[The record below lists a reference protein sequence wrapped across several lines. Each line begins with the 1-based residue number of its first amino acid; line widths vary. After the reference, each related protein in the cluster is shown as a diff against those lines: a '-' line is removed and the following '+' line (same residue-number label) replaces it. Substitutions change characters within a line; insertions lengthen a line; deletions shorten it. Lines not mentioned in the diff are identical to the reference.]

1 MLDDGCPR
9 NLAANYSRST
19 SYIQIWIKLKSSQC
33 KGYESAYTIND
44 LLPEKVTLQAWFSGS
59 GWDQNQSTCRLPV
72 VQHSQAP
79 PFRGPHTGHTVQLPA
94 LIFWQD
100 IIQKNPLSPVQLL
113 WVVDEGDVL
122 VDQRATW
129 RNIAHCLL
137 CYLCPWG
144 EAQNTHQLA
153 MCSWGEPVPSWI
165 FRTALTNDKYRIWKT
180 VWIQE
185 KGSCVASCR
194 LLSLPR

>member
-19 SYIQIWIKLKSSQC
+19 SYIQIWAKLKSSQA
-33 KGYESAYTIND
+33 KGYESASTINV

-59 GWDQNQSTCRLPV
+59 GWDQNQSLAG
-72 VQHSQAP
+72 SQQSSIVRPHP
-79 PFRGPHTGHTVQLPA
+79 PRGPHTGHTVQLPA
-94 LIFWQD
+94 LIFRQD
-100 IIQKNPLSPVQLL
+100 IIQENPLSPVQLL

-129 RNIAHCLL
+129 RDTAHCLL
-137 CYLCPWG
+137 WYLCPRG

-153 MCSWGEPVPSWI
+153 MCSWGEPVFSWI
-165 FRTALTNDKYRIWKT
+165 FRTALTNDKFRIW
-180 VWIQE
+180 
-185 KGSCVASCR
+185 
-194 LLSLPR
+194 